1 MRQSVRGLIVCALL
15 CAATIVSAAGWPQV
29 ENRLQQWQGTKEIA
43 LPQGIDPFEDELFA
57 PVAQTALMQGY
68 MILPDGVTTTTG
80 LVFSIRDTSRG
91 EMLVL
96 KRGEDGALLAMEK
109 IRVAATPAVL
119 STATIARPQISP
131 AMVSAPVV
139 APIVPVQPAPM
150 VQSVALST
158 PQRSISP
165 VIAATSTTL
174 SVQHPAPAIPQ
185 NEMVFEMD
193 GTPVQVVVWP
203 VASGGVDLY
212 VMYDDAIQQMHSDGG
227 SLQLGERFE
236 PPVSP
241 VRALR
246 LDIGDMDGNGQPEL
260 AAVWAE
266 DIRGVSDGTNSLLH
280 SWVLSG
286 GASGGLKAISDDLT
300 GYVALRGDRAYLQKR
315 LEFSAFAPEVYA
327 LSLTGEA
334 VTVSETPVRLDTRL
348 LFNQLEWPDNR
359 SALVWNDDDRLMLVA
374 QSENT
379 RIAGSTLLTD
389 FGRYQGPVV
398 SIPLKDPEY
407 RSGFSAGD
415 RVMAQEVV
423 LGRRLIEQQGSVF
436 TLVRGRSE
444 GLPLVGRPSGA
455 DRLVQ
460 IDRSEHGLSAGY
472 PFAAVEAFVVDF
484 SVYDQGGIAA
494 IVLLNEKADG
504 SGRSY
509 LRMQAHH

>member
-1 MRQSVRGLIVCALL
+1 MRQGVRGLIICALF
-15 CAATIVSAAGWPQV
+15 CVATVVNAASWPQV
-29 ENRLQQWQGTKEIA
+29 EHRLQQWQGTKEIA
-43 LPQGIDPFEDELFA
+43 LPHGIDPFEDELFA
-57 PVAQTALMQGY
+57 PVAETALMQGY
-68 MILPDGVTTTTG
+68 MVLPDGVTTKTG

-109 IRVAATPAVL
+109 IRVGAAPTVL
-119 STATIARPQISP
+119 STATVARPQPLP
-131 AMVSAPVV
+131 AMAAAPVV
-139 APIVPVQPAPM
+139 APTVSVPPASM

-165 VIAATSTTL
+165 VISATATTL
-174 SVQHPAPAIPQ
+174 SVQHPSPAISQ
-185 NEMVFEMD
+185 NEVVFEMD
-193 GTPVQVVVWP
+193 GTPIQVVVWP

-212 VMYDDAIQQMHSDGG
+212 VMYDDAVQRMHSDGER
-227 SLQLGERFE
+227 LQLKERFE

-246 LDIGDMDGNGQPEL
+246 LDIGDMDNDGQPEL

-280 SWVLSG
+280 SWILSVAKG
-286 GASGGLKAISDDLT
+286 DSLQAISEDLT
-300 GYVALRGDRAYLQKR
+300 GYVALSGNQAYLQKR
-315 LEFSAFAPEVYA
+315 LEYAAFAPEVYA
-327 LSLTGEA
+327 LSLAGGT
-334 VTVSETPVRLDTRL
+334 VTISEKPIRLDTRL
-348 LFNQLEWPDNR
+348 LFDQLQWPDND

-374 QSENT
+374 QGSNT

-415 RVMAQEVV
+415 RVMARDVV
-423 LGRRLIEQQGSVF
+423 LGRRLIAQQGSVF

-455 DRLVQ
+455 DRLVK
-460 IDRSEHGLSAGY
+460 IDRSEHGLSANY
-472 PFAAVEAFVVDF
+472 PFAAIEAFVVDF
-484 SVYDQGGIAA
+484 SVYDQNGLEAV
-494 IVLLNEKADG
+494 VLLNEKANG
-504 SGRSY
+504 RGRSY
-509 LRMQAHH
+509 LRMQRQH

>member
-1 MRQSVRGLIVCALL
+1 MRQSVKGLIVCALL
-15 CAATIVSAAGWPQV
+15 CVATVVSAANWPQV

-43 LPQGIDPFEDELFA
+43 LPQGVDPFEDELFA

-68 MILPDGVTTTTG
+68 MILPNGVTTTTG

-96 KRGEDGALLAMEK
+96 KRGEDGALLAMEQ
-109 IRVAATPAVL
+109 IVIAAAPTVL
-119 STATIARPQISP
+119 STTMATPQAVP
-131 AMVSAPVV
+131 APTVVSAAAV
-139 APIVPVQPAPM
+139 APVPRAR
-150 VQSVALST
+150 SVALIT
-158 PQRSISP
+158 PQRTILPTLKASSN
-165 VIAATSTTL
+165 TL
-174 SVQHPAPAIPQ
+174 SVQHPAPSIPQ
-185 NEMVFEMD
+185 DEVVFEMD
-193 GTPVQVVVWP
+193 GMPVQVVVWP
-203 VASGGVDLY
+203 VADGIDLY
-212 VMYDDAIQQMHSDGG
+212 VMYDDAVQQMHSDGG
-227 SLQLGERFE
+227 RLRLGERFE

-246 LDIGDMDGNGQPEL
+246 LDIGDMNGDGLPEL

-280 SWVLSG
+280 SWILSAG
-286 GASGGLKAISDDLT
+286 DGGLLTAVSDDLV
-300 GYVALRGDRAYLQKR
+300 GYVALTGDQAYLQKR
-315 LEFSAFAPEVYA
+315 LEFSPFAPEVYA
-327 LSLTGEA
+327 LSLAGDV
-334 VTVSETPVRLDTRL
+334 VTVSDKPVRLDTRL
-348 LFNQLEWPDNR
+348 LFNQLEWPDSG

-374 QSENT
+374 KNKNT

-398 SIPLKDPEY
+398 SIPLEDPEY

-455 DRLVQ
+455 DRLVK
-460 IDRSEHGLSAGY
+460 IDRSQHGLSAGY
-472 PFAAVEAFVVDF
+472 PFAAVEAFVIDF
-484 SVYDQGGIAA
+484 SVYEQNGLEA

-509 LRMQAHH
+509 LRMQSQR